1 MSMGILLD
9 GAGRGGGG
17 LGGTEGG
24 AAGGE
29 WSTEKRVGRARA
41 ECAEVT
47 VVN

>member
-1 MSMGILLD
+1 MGILLD

-29 WSTEKRVGRARA
+29 WSTEKRVGQARA

-47 VVN
+47 VVD